1 MRQAALHPQT
11 EAELDKSRQYGLR
24 TLFVLILPLMLGY
37 AITDFCVGWYNAGRV
52 GEADSNA
59 FMRDEQLGYVSRP
72 GYVGVWAAREEGEPE
87 PPADAVR
94 HNALG
99 LRSEEIPP
107 NAQPK
112 EVRVLGVG
120 ASLAYGAGRNVQ
132 ESIWNYRLQAMF
144 DQKEAERG
152 YPVRVLNGAVQGYST
167 YQAVKR
173 GLMLLPVVQPDI
185 VLVFVRPG
193 RQSMARPSDA
203 MQSVNVGGEWVPI
216 DVVENWPGSLEFIPA
231 NIHKFLLE
239 HSNIYQEHRTSKKNQ
254 GEGEELA
261 PNFVLNRSEDW
272 PVGTRERVNETLE
285 EYRVLIEVCAKRGIE
300 VRFVMNTEPEQQA
313 EARWEKFLKVR
324 QITGAPA
331 IGTPR
336 KEPTE
341 VLREMIEGVGG
352 KPWDLWDLAERFGR
366 QPEYFTNIQRGD
378 DHWNAEGHLA
388 VAIELYKRLT
398 EGGLLDNQA
407 QARAA
412 KPRTNRQ

>member
-1 MRQAALHPQT
+1 
-11 EAELDKSRQYGLR
+11 
-24 TLFVLILPLMLGY
+24 
-37 AITDFCVGWYNAGRV
+37 
-52 GEADSNA
+52 
-59 FMRDEQLGYVSRP
+59 
-72 GYVGVWAAREEGEPE
+72 
-87 PPADAVR
+87 
-94 HNALG
+94 
-99 LRSEEIPP
+99 
-107 NAQPK
+107 
-112 EVRVLGVG
+112 VLGVG

-132 ESIWNYRLQAMF
+132 ETIWNYRLQAMF

-167 YQAVKR
+167 YQAAKR
-173 GLMLLPVVQPDI
+173 GLMLLPIVEPDI
-185 VLVFVRPG
+185 VLLFVRPG

-216 DVVENWPGSLEFIPA
+216 DVVEYWPSALEIIPA
-231 NIHKFLLE
+231 KLHKLLLD
-239 HSNIYQEHRTSKKNQ
+239 HSNIYQEHRTGKKNQ
-254 GEGEELA
+254 GAGEELA

-272 PVGTRERVNETLE
+272 PVGTRERVQETLD
-285 EYRVLIEVCAKRGIE
+285 EYRLLIDECAKRGIE

-336 KEPTE
+336 KEPTD

-352 KPWDLWDLAERFGR
+352 TPWDLWDLAERFGR

-378 DHWNAEGHLA
+378 DHWNGEGHLA

-398 EGGLLDNQA
+398 ANGLLDQQA
-407 QARAA
+407 QLRAA
-412 KPRTNRQ
+412 KPRTNRP